1 VSDSLKVHSGGAAQG
16 LVGALA
22 AAFEREAGLTIDG
35 TFGAVGAMRERLLA
49 GDPSDLVILT
59 AALIRDLGAAGHVR
73 AEEAADIGV
82 VTTSV
87 AVRAGDPEPPISDL
101 VSLRAALLA
110 ADEVFFP
117 DPEKATAGIH
127 FAGVLDKLG
136 ITAELRDRLRTFP
149 NGATAMA
156 ALARSTSARPIGST
170 QTTEIL
176 STSGL
181 TLVGPLPPGA
191 ELATTYT
198 AAPAS
203 RAAHPDAARELI
215 RRLTS
220 PENAAARKTAGFL
233 PLA

>member
-87 AVRAGDPEPPISDL
+87 AVRAGDPEPPLTDL
-101 VSLRAALLA
+101 PALRAALLS
-110 ADEVFFP
+110 ADEIFFP
-117 DPEKATAGIH
+117 DPGKATAGIH
-127 FAGVLDKLG
+127 FAGVLDQLG
-136 ITAELRDRLRTFP
+136 IRAELRDRLRTFP

-156 ALARSTSARPIGST
+156 ALARSTAGRPIGCT

-176 STSGL
+176 STPGL
-181 TLVGPLPPGA
+181 TLVAPLPPGA
-191 ELATTYT
+191 ELATIYT

-203 RAAHPDAARELI
+203 RATHPEAARELI
-215 RRLTS
+215 RRLTG
-220 PENAAARKTAGFL
+220 PEGAAARTAAGFL
-233 PLA
+233 ASA